1 MNDVVLFSDTSLDV
15 STNVFENTTST
26 SISSV
31 VKDFPAKS
39 AGVHR
44 IKTEVRNA
52 GFTCQVIDLFF
63 SFSEAEILEVCKKF
77 ITEKTLVVGFS
88 TTFWYNMTNLT
99 HKLTIFKT
107 VFRYVKN
114 LNGPKI
120 VLGGTVAEAWSLK
133 FPVDK
138 VFNGFS
144 ETDFINYLYQLSG
157 TAKVSNFDFTKS
169 QIIYNNQDCMNFGES
184 PVIEI
189 SRGCIFKCSFCAYPL
204 NGKSKFDYIKDQDVL
219 KEELL
224 RNFYEHGITTY
235 TFSDDTFNDSMY
247 KMEYLHKIFTS
258 LPFKL
263 KFVCYLRL
271 DLMKAHREQINLLKE
286 MGLVGTFFGV
296 ETLNHKSG
304 SSIGKT
310 MKPEVIKDFLYELK
324 SEHWKKSINITV
336 GLISGLPYETRKSHE
351 DTIKW
356 ILDEKY
362 CLVDRVRSAPLSVS
376 NPLLDTHPFKSN
388 FQLNASKYG
397 FYWPDPKSHKWKN
410 MLHEIKSADMAISM
424 AGEIYRAS
432 KSVNKSLAGSFNIPL
447 SANIGKYGKDPKTVD
462 DIIMMQ
468 PDELASWLSANQSDM
483 IDGYVNDYKS
493 KILNL

>member
-1 MNDVVLFSDTSLDV
+1 MSGVVR
-15 STNVFENTTST
+15 
-26 SISSV
+26 
-31 VKDFPAKS
+31 DFPTKN

-52 GFTCQVIDLFF
+52 GFTCQVVDLFF
-63 SFSEAEILEVCKKF
+63 HFSETEILEVCKKF

-88 TTFWYNMTNLT
+88 TTFWYNIGESS
-99 HKLTIFKT
+99 HKLTIFRS
-107 VFRYVKN
+107 VFRYVKS

-120 VLGGTVAEAWSLK
+120 VLGGTFAEGMASSA
-133 FPVDK
+133 VDK

-144 ETDFINYLYQLSG
+144 EIDFINYLYELSG
-157 TAKVSNFDFTKS
+157 IDKVSNFDFVKS
-169 QIIYNNQDCMNFGES
+169 QIIYNNQDCMSFGES

-189 SRGCIFKCSFCAYPL
+189 SRGCIFKCAFCAYPL
-204 NGKSKFDYIKDQDVL
+204 NGKNKFDYIKEQDVL

-263 KFVCYLRL
+263 KFVSYLRL
-271 DLMKAHREQINLLKE
+271 DLMQAHREQVTLLKE
-286 MGLVGTFFGV
+286 MGLVGTFLGI

-304 SSIGKT
+304 TVIGKA
-310 MKPEVIKDFLYELK
+310 MKPEVTKDFLYELK
-324 SEHWKKSINITV
+324 STHWKDSINITV
-336 GLISGLPYETRKSHE
+336 GLISGLPFETKKSHE
-351 DTIKW
+351 DTLKW
-356 ILDEKY
+356 ISDEKY
-362 CLVDRVRSAPLSVS
+362 CLVDRIRAVPLSVP
-376 NPLLDTHPFKSN
+376 NPLIDTYPFKSN

-410 MLHEIKSADMAISM
+410 ISHEIKSEDMAISM
-424 AGEIYRAS
+424 TREIYAVS
-432 KSVNKSLAGSFNIPL
+432 KSVNRALKGNFNIPL
-447 SANIGKYGKDPKTVD
+447 SANIGKYGNDPKTVD
-462 DIIMMQ
+462 DIIMM
-468 PDELASWLSANQSDM
+468 PLAEYNTWLLANQSDM
-483 IDGYVNDYKS
+483 IDGYVNNYKS